1 MYAGGKGDKQ
11 EPLKGQLLSLF
22 FSFSYVVYIHGNITR
37 LAGHTIFF
45 GKSYMRFVDQCSF
58 IGISG
63 TFSF

>member
-37 LAGHTIFF
+37 LAGHTIFLA
-45 GKSYMRFVDQCSF
+45 SHIWDLLINVVL
-58 IGISG
+58 
-63 TFSF
+63 